1 MLLETTIL
9 LAIIYYIFG
18 LAVELRRQNRLPPGP
33 MPLPL
38 IGNLHQHRTTE
49 PWVQYQEWHK
59 KFGPVIKLRL
69 GQRTVIILG
78 SHETVNEI
86 LNRRGKIYCSPPRFA
101 FCGDCMSNSTFPV
114 FLPYSTRRREIHRLL
129 VTILT
134 PPSCKAY
141 AAVQERESLRLAFRL
156 LNSNANIKNIW
167 AYSVGVSTT
176 LASGQQM
183 TPDEEEEIGDFQ
195 EAFKGIKET
204 ISKENLFLELYP
216 FLTVLP
222 HPINRW
228 KKTGDAYRQHLIG
241 LWTHRIERGLKNSN
255 WNWTR
260 ILHDNKPQDMSSD
273 EFLFLVAELE
283 LGAVSSTALLIRMF
297 IATALKNPAATQR
310 VREEIDAVIGLER
323 PPTFSDQ
330 ERLPLLSA
338 FIKEIFRWKSFVPLS
353 MPFTGLEDSNYM
365 GYRIPS
371 DALVIANLWAL
382 NMDPE
387 VYTDP
392 ETFRPE
398 RWLGNPELPD
408 PPAFGFGRRVCPGEL
423 FGKNSLFIAF
433 AQILWA
439 FDILPPDE
447 GASGLPLSQSN
458 TAMALIAN
466 WDIDHVKFKPR
477 SSERAK
483 LIEKKFQSLE
493 GTDNAYLDKAAHSV
507 RLQLA
512 KTQA

>member
-1 MLLETTIL
+1 MLLATTIV
-9 LAIIYYIFG
+9 LAIIYYIHG
-18 LAVELRRQNRLPPGP
+18 LLVELRRQKRLPPGP

-59 KFGPVIKLRL
+59 KLGPIIKLEM
-69 GQRTVIILG
+69 GQRTVIVLG
-78 SHETVNEI
+78 NHETVNEL
-86 LNRRGKIYCSPPRFA
+86 LNRRGKVYCSPPRFA
-101 FCGDCMSNSTFPV
+101 FCGDCMSKSTFPI

-129 VTILT
+129 VTTLA
-134 PPSCKAY
+134 PSACKAY
-141 AAVQERESLRLAFRL
+141 ADVQERESLRLAFRL
-156 LNSNANIKNIW
+156 LVSDANIKNIW

-176 LASGQQM
+176 LTSGQQM

-195 EAFKGIKET
+195 QAFKGIKGT
-204 ISKENLFLELYP
+204 LSKENLFLELYP
-216 FLTVLP
+216 FLNILP
-222 HPINRW
+222 RPINRW
-228 KKTGDAYRQHLIG
+228 KKTGEAHRQHLIS
-241 LWTHRIERGLKNSN
+241 LWTRRVERGLKNSN

-260 ILHDNKPQDMSSD
+260 ILHDNKPQDMSRD

-283 LGAVSSTALLIRMF
+283 IAAVSSTALLIMMF
-297 IATALKNPAATQR
+297 TATALKNPAATQR
-310 VREEIDAVIGLER
+310 VREEIDAVIGAER
-323 PPTFSDQ
+323 LPTFNDQ
-330 ERLPLLSA
+330 ERLPLLNA
-338 FIKEIFRWKSFVPLS
+338 YIKEIFRWKSFAPLS
-353 MPFTGLEDSNYM
+353 MPFTGLEDSDYM
-365 GYRIPS
+365 GYHIPS

-392 ETFRPE
+392 ESFRPE
-398 RWLGNPELPD
+398 RWLENPELPD
-408 PPAFGFGRRVCPGEL
+408 PPVFGFGRRVCPGEL

-447 GASGLPLSQSN
+447 GARGLPPSQSN

-466 WDIDHVKFKPR
+466 WDINHVKFKLR
-477 SSERAK
+477 SPDRAQAIEEK
-483 LIEKKFQSLE
+483 LQRLQ
-493 GTDNAYLDKAAHSV
+493 GMDNAYLDKAAHSV

-512 KTQA
+512 KTRV